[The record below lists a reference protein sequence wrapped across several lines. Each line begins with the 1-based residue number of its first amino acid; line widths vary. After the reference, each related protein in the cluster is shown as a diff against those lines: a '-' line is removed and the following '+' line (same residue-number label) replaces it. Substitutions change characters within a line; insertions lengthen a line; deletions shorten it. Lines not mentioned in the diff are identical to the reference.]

1 MQELVETGSGR
12 VAGTPGEISIFKGIP
27 FAAPPIGELRWRPP
41 APVKPWP
48 GVRPAL
54 EAGPDPMQVPLPMSA
69 ARTRPMSEDCLTLNI
84 WTPASR
90 GGENLPVMVWI
101 PGGSFV
107 AGSGADPMCDGE
119 NLARKDVV
127 LVTINYRVGLFGFV
141 AHPALTAESEH
152 RASGNYGLLDQ
163 IAALQWI
170 RDNIGA
176 FGGNPNRVTAI
187 GVSAGSASIS
197 LLMTSPLGRALFHQA
212 ILESP
217 GSFRPLAD
225 LEEASRAGQMLGN
238 DLTAMRALSADDILN
253 RTSQF
258 VPRVRGLT
266 TPRVLRPIRDGWVID
281 RQERDAYLAGR
292 FAAVPMVVGSNFD
305 EGGLFVGAWP
315 VKTVRDF
322 HDLVALNFGTS
333 SEQALKEY
341 PVGSDYDVV
350 QQCAFLFGDTQF
362 TYGARGIARANS
374 ALLSATYRYLFTR
387 HRCDG
392 PQPPKHGD
400 EVPYIFG
407 RLAAAGMAP
416 LPTNARDRALSETMM
431 NAWVRF
437 AATGDPNGGN
447 LPNWQGYDGARDNY
461 FELGNELKAG
471 SAWRLTQMAFLD
483 SFFDARS
490 AAS

>member
-1 MQELVETGSGR
+1 MAKVVETGSGR
-12 VAGTPGEISIFKGIP
+12 VAGTSGEISIFKGIP
-27 FAAPPIGELRWRPP
+27 FAAPPLGQLRWRPP

-54 EAGPDPMQVPLPMSA
+54 EAGPDPMQVPLPMSPP
-69 ARTRPMSEDCLTLNI
+69 RTHPMSEDCLTLNI

-119 NLARKDVV
+119 NFARKGVV
-127 LVTINYRVGLFGFV
+127 LVTINYRVGLFGFL
-141 AHPALTAESEH
+141 AHPALTSESEH
-152 RASGNYGLLDQ
+152 HASGNYGLLDQ

-170 RDNIGA
+170 RDNIAA
-176 FGGNPNRVTAI
+176 FGGNPDRVTAI

-197 LLMTSPLGRALFHQA
+197 LLLTSPLGRTLFEQA

-217 GSFRPLAD
+217 GAFRPLAD
-225 LEEASRAGQMLGN
+225 LADASHAGQMLGN
-238 DLTAMRALSADDILN
+238 DLAAMRALSADEILT

-258 VPRVRGLT
+258 VPKVRGLT

-281 RQERDAYLAGR
+281 RQERDAYLTGG
-292 FAAVPMVVGSNFD
+292 FAAVPMVVGSNLD
-305 EGGLFVGAWP
+305 EGGLFVVAWP
-315 VKTVRDF
+315 VRTVRDF
-322 HDLVALNFGTS
+322 HDLVALNFGAW
-333 SEQALKEY
+333 SEQALKQY
-341 PVGSDYDVV
+341 PVGSDHDVV
-350 QQCAFLFGDTQF
+350 PQCAFLFGDTQF

-374 ALLSATYRYLFTR
+374 SLRPATYRYLFTR

-392 PQPPKHGD
+392 PHPPKHGE
-400 EVPYIFG
+400 EVPYVFG
-407 RLAAAGMAP
+407 RLAGAGIAP
-416 LPTNARDRALSETMM
+416 LPVNAGDEALAETMM

-447 LPNWQGYDGARDNY
+447 LPTWQRYDAARDNY
-461 FELGNELKAG
+461 FELGDDLTAG
-471 SAWRLTQMAFLD
+471 SQWRASQMAFLD

-490 AAS
+490 ATS